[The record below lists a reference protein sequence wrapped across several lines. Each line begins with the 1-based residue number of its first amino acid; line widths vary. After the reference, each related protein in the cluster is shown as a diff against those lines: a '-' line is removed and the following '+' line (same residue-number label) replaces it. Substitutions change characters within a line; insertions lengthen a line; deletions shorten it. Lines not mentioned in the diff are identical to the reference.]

1 MYEPPNS
8 KNSYLL
14 NPEILILQSSCELIL
29 NGISPLKQKKK
40 NTELTAKAKFQ
51 TMNNLQGQQYDLQGN
66 HQANNLT
73 SQSTQL
79 RLLRFILLTQT
90 RSEHEDIYSLCCFY
104 LPTYCE
110 ILMGSTT
117 SMKRKDSKF

>member
-29 NGISPLKQKKK
+29 NGISPLKRKK

-51 TMNNLQGQQYDLQGN
+51 TMSNLQGQQYDLQGN

-104 LPTYCE
+104 SLTYCE

-117 SMKRKDSKF
+117 SKKRKDSKF

>member
-1 MYEPPNS
+1 M
-8 KNSYLL
+8 L

-29 NGISPLKQKKK
+29 NGISPSKQKK
-40 NTELTAKAKFQ
+40 NTELAAKAKFQ
-51 TMNNLQGQQYDLQGN
+51 TMSNLQGQQYDLQGN

-104 LPTYCE
+104 SPTYCE

>member
-14 NPEILILQSSCELIL
+14 NSEILILQSSYKLIL
-29 NGISPLKQKKK
+29 NGISPLKPKK

-66 HQANNLT
+66 HQANNLI
-73 SQSTQL
+73 SQSTRL

-90 RSEHEDIYSLCCFY
+90 RFEHEDIYSLCCFY

>member
-29 NGISPLKQKKK
+29 NGISPLKRKK

-51 TMNNLQGQQYDLQGN
+51 TMSNLQGQQYDLQSN

-104 LPTYCE
+104 SLTYCE

-117 SMKRKDSKF
+117 SKKRKDSKF